1 MTNSMKIHRLTDTTR
16 QSEWSTI
23 LGISMIFPCL
33 GIGTTTAILYSYLV
47 FQMALKILLLNKVSF
62 DQFNVCFNSVI

>member
-1 MTNSMKIHRLTDTTR
+1 MTNPMKIHRLTDTTR

-33 GIGTTTAILYSYLV
+33 GIGTTTAILYAFLV
-47 FQMALKILLLNKVSF
+47 FQQSIL
-62 DQFNVCFNSVI
+62 